1 MKQIYETLCGICG
14 AAHVLVREPMSRHTT
29 FRTGGPA
36 DLLVQ
41 PEAEQIAPILEVCRN
56 EEIPWTVIGNGS
68 KLPLSGSV
76 PRCAWHNLKGEPLCR
91 MPP

>member
-36 DLLVQ
+36 DHLVQ
-41 PEAEQIAPILEVCRN
+41 PEAEQPASEMAVTCWWEMAASAVLSWKLENKCQ
-56 EEIPWTVIGNGS
+56 T
-68 KLPLSGSV
+68 L
-76 PRCAWHNLKGEPLCR
+76 
-91 MPP
+91 

>member
-14 AAHVLVREPMSRHTT
+14 EAHVLVREPMSRHTT

-41 PEAEQIAPILEVCRN
+41 PKASAVLSWKLEN
-56 EEIPWTVIGNGS
+56 
-68 KLPLSGSV
+68 
-76 PRCAWHNLKGEPLCR
+76 RCQTL
-91 MPP
+91 

>member
-41 PEAEQIAPILEVCRN
+41 PEAEQIAPISKYVAMKRFRGPSSEMAVTCWWEMAASAVLSWKLEN
-56 EEIPWTVIGNGS
+56 
-68 KLPLSGSV
+68 
-76 PRCAWHNLKGEPLCR
+76 RCQTL
-91 MPP
+91 